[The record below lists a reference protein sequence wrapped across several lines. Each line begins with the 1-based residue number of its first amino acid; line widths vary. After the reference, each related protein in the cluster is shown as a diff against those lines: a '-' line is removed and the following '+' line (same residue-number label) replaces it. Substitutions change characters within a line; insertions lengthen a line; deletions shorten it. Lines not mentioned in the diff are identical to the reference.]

1 VNYQDLDDENLI
13 SLFFT
18 EEDRLPREAVDEF
31 VRRGDRMVAPLAKIV
46 SNNYAWT
53 RDLPEW
59 WAVIHATFILG
70 AIATKETVLPLLKAL
85 RFACVYDCDWITH
98 ELPSIFGRLG
108 PRAVDGLKRI
118 GADQTSDWFIRAHA
132 MEGLAAITISHPET
146 GEDIFGFIGSIFTDE
161 KEDIDTRQSA
171 GNVLLDFKRE
181 EYKESLLL
189 FANKEKESKEKN
201 VFYNASFFESD
212 VIEALT
218 TETKDLWLYTSEW
231 LDFYAEENIR
241 KRQERWRKEAKA
253 QSQKEEEKDSVS
265 IPFVHTTPKV
275 GRNEPCPCG
284 SGKKYKKCCGL
295 SH

>member
-1 VNYQDLDDENLI
+1 MQNCLSSPNVSIGDMVFQAVRTRFPLRI
-13 SLFFT
+13 AAGMT
-18 EEDRLPREAVDEF
+18 ELGLLQEPQRT
-31 VRRGDRMVAPLAKIV
+31 MKII
-46 SNNYAWT
+46 
-53 RDLPEW
+53 PP
-59 WAVIHATFILG
+59 G
-70 AIATKETVLPLLKAL
+70 PPLLKGG
-85 RFACVYDCDWITH
+85 IKN
-98 ELPSIFGRLG
+98 P
-108 PRAVDGLKRI
+108 P
-118 GADQTSDWFIRAHA
+118 
-132 MEGLAAITISHPET
+132 

-181 EYKESLLL
+181 EYRESLLL

-201 VFYNASFFESD
+201 VFYNAAFFKSD
-212 VIEALT
+212 VMEALT

-284 SGKKYKKCCGL
+284 SGKKYKKCCGV